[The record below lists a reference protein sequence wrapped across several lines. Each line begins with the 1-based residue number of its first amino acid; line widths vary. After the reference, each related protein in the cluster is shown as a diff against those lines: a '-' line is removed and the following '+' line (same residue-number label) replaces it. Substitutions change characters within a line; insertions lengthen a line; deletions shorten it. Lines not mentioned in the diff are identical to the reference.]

1 MAIENGSNSHA
12 SRLDKGKAPM
22 VELEPIRGED
32 YGSEV
37 LLSQVVSLYISSQNN
52 LSLNIKMPTF

>member
-37 LLSQVVSLYISSQNN
+37 PLSQVVSLYISS
-52 LSLNIKMPTF
+52 